1 MIKKWKFGAKNL
13 ESIGFYHCQGSLFII
28 FWKIGVNFVLT
39 IPIDFGTLWTPNLK
53 KVDYYHFNM
62 YLNQTHFYHNQLERV
77 SFINKWTF
85 YAKLKKSK
93 KLLQSRLKT
102 FFSCKI
108 CKINTYYFNRCYPK
122 KCKKERTLCKNIQKA
137 GILDSK
143 KMLSKVI
150 RGNTKVYKYQCKT

>member
-1 MIKKWKFGAKNL
+1 MIKKWKCGAKNL

-53 KVDYYHFNM
+53 KVDYYHFSM

-85 YAKLKKSK
+85 YAKLKKSE

-137 GILDSK
+137 GILNSK

-150 RGNTKVYKYQCKT
+150 RGNTKVYKY